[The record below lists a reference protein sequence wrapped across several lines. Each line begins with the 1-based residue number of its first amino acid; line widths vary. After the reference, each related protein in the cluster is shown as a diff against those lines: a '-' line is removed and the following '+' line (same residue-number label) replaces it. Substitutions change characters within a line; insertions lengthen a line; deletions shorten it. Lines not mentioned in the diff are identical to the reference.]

1 MNTVCPMTRL
11 SISIS
16 MLVSMLVYSVG
27 GAFVLM
33 ANSTAWA
40 QSSEQKILAR
50 ANDEI
55 VTEYDLNARSRLILE
70 SANIK
75 VTQQSLAEIRSQA
88 LRQLIDERL
97 QIAYA
102 EKYDIIPT
110 RAEITESLTIIAKRN
125 NKGTVA
131 QFEKSLRDTGIDPDT
146 LRTQIRAKL
155 AWRDYVVA
163 MYREQVDVSDE
174 LIASEIA
181 KFENQNAEKQIRLF
195 EIFLP
200 INDATEEK
208 QAIDD
213 IKSIERLLNQGAK
226 FSSLARNFSKSNSAS
241 AGGDLGWLTLN
252 QITPNI
258 QKFVRDMGKNS
269 YSQPIRLREG
279 VLLLHVSDERQGES
293 IPVPEYE
300 DVRNKLFEKQMQTL
314 SARGLRDLRKTALI
328 EIRE

>member
-1 MNTVCPMTRL
+1 MKTLRTL
-11 SISIS
+11 D
-16 MLVSMLVYSVG
+16 L
-27 GAFVLM
+27 VLM
-33 ANSTAWA
+33 SRLALLGVMMVFALPSWTWA

-55 VTEYDLNARSRLILE
+55 VTEYDLMARSRLILE
-70 SANIK
+70 SANIEISE
-75 VTQQSLAEIRSQA
+75 QSLDEIRSQA

-97 QIAYA
+97 QLSLAG
-102 EKYDIIPT
+102 KYDFIPT
-110 RAEITESLTIIAKRN
+110 DATVKESLAIIAKRN
-125 NKGTVA
+125 DNQTVA
-131 QFEKSLRDTGIDPDT
+131 NFEKSLRKSGIDPDT
-146 LRTQIRAKL
+146 LRTQIKAKL

-181 KFENQNAEKQIRLF
+181 KFENQQAEKQIRLF

-208 QAIDD
+208 QAVSD

-241 AGGDLGWLTLN
+241 AGGDLGWLSVE

-258 QKFVRDMGKNS
+258 QEFVKNMGKNS

-279 VLLLHVSDERQGES
+279 VLLLHVADERQGES

-300 DVRNKLFEKQMQTL
+300 DMRNKLFEKQMQTL
-314 SARGLRDLRKTALI
+314 SARGLRDLRKSALI